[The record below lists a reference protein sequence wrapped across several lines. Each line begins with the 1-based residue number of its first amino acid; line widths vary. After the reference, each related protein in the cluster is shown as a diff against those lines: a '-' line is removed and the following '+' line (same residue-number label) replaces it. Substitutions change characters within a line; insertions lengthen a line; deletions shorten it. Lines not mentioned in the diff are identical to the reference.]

1 MRREWPHS
9 ELCGGRQ
16 PISPTKI
23 AVSERSFWPRPRSSQ
38 NRLNSIIE
46 QSLVRSPPMD
56 DLPPPI
62 PRGGSS
68 AAKPRWWLLCAAARS
83 QWRRPCAATNY
94 RRRSSSPGSVRS
106 RRTALPVCVPRAFSN
121 TAGRVH
127 RAAPD
132 HDVDPIDFW
141 QRCATSL
148 RNCKPPPRDGICPS
162 ATVIAHLKMLHAFWA
177 LGEHGSGQCSE
188 QDPITSNHLSP

>member
-1 MRREWPHS
+1 MS
-9 ELCGGRQ
+9 EQ
-16 PISPTKI
+16 
-23 AVSERSFWPRPRSSQ
+23 SFWPRPRSSQ
-38 NRLNSIIE
+38 NRLNSLIE

-56 DLPPPI
+56 DLPPPNTT
-62 PRGGSS
+62 RWSS

-132 HDVDPIDFW
+132 HDADPMVLAAVRYVTEE
-141 QRCATSL
+141 QQA
-148 RNCKPPPRDGICPS
+148 PPRDGISPS
-162 ATVIAHLKMLHAFWA
+162 ATIIAHLNAA
-177 LGEHGSGQCSE
+177 RVLGAWR
-188 QDPITSNHLSP
+188 TRLSRRAM